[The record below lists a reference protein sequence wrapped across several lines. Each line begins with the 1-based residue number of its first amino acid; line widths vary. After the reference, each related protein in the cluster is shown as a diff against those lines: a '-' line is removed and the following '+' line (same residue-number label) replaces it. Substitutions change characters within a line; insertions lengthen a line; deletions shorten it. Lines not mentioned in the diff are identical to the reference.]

1 MGGMDL
7 GKKTITG
14 ERQSWEE
21 KDQDMKRIMGR
32 NVDQEMQRS
41 KGGRESPDER

>member
-21 KDQDMKRIMGR
+21 EDQDMKRIMGS